1 MCFFKSLL
9 NPSDVVSL
17 HTCLVTAMGCTE
29 DVAERF
35 VGSYMGD
42 DCENVEGLEQSKGLL
57 KWMQMAEKYRECVR
71 DGEPQQLVQ
80 SWMEDNDISDNE
92 NLERLANM
100 AVFHGDMESFLNALT
115 FGRER
120 DVARSGNRTY
130 TPEAV
135 SLMTFHGAK
144 GLEFPIVF
152 LCGVNEGTIPLES
165 LGRTTDEDE
174 ERRLFYVGM
183 TRAKDELIMLTSPK
197 QSKFLNDIPGSL
209 LQMDKTYETK
219 KPEGKQLSFFEL

>member
-1 MCFFKSLL
+1 M
-9 NPSDVVSL
+9 VSL

-57 KWMQMAEKYRECVR
+57 KWMQMAEEYRECVR
-71 DGEPQQLVQ
+71 DGATSAAGPVVDGRQRH
-80 SWMEDNDISDNE
+80 IRRR
-92 NLERLANM
+92 ERLKEACQ
-100 AVFHGDMESFLNALT
+100 HGGVPRWYVSLLKCRLT